1 MDAFRTLYH
10 INDTLRLIFITYTD
24 RLKFSQGQD
33 YYHLLAKTAFLESS
47 SFFSST
53 LALEKI
59 VRLKFAA
66 KSYQANDGT
75 IIKGP

>member
-1 MDAFRTLYH
+1 MDVFQTLYH
-10 INDTLRLIFITYTD
+10 INDTLPLIFITYISSN
-24 RLKFSQGQD
+24 LINCQD